1 MDFLY
6 LQALIVSLL
15 LFVPSLLSLSL
26 SKDEV
31 GFFFLGIANIADV
44 FLVAAVVKRGVVLKV
59 VVFFV
64 VVVVGV
70 VFGARVVKI
79 WLLGILN

>member
-26 SKDEV
+26 SNEEV
-31 GFFFLGIANIADV
+31 GFFFLGTNTADV
-44 FLVAAVVKRGVVLKV
+44 FLVAAVVNRGVVLKV

-70 VFGARVVKI
+70 VFGAKVVKI
-79 WLLGILN
+79 WLVGILI

>member
-26 SKDEV
+26 SNEEV
-31 GFFFLGIANIADV
+31 GFFFLGTNTADV
-44 FLVAAVVKRGVVLKV
+44 FLVAAVVNRGVVLKV
-59 VVFFV
+59 VGFFV

-70 VFGARVVKI
+70 VLGAKVVKI
-79 WLLGILN
+79 WLVGILI

>member
-26 SKDEV
+26 SNEEV
-31 GFFFLGIANIADV
+31 GFFFLGTNTADV
-44 FLVAAVVKRGVVLKV
+44 FLVAAVVNRGVVLKV
-59 VVFFV
+59 VGFFV

-70 VFGARVVKI
+70 VFGANVVKI
-79 WLLGILN
+79 WFVGSLI

>member
-26 SKDEV
+26 SNEEV
-31 GFFFLGIANIADV
+31 GFFFLGTNTADV
-44 FLVAAVVKRGVVLKV
+44 FLVAAVVNRGVVLKV
-59 VVFFV
+59 VAFFV

-70 VFGARVVKI
+70 VFGANVVKI
-79 WLLGILN
+79 WLVGILI

>member
-26 SKDEV
+26 SNEEV
-31 GFFFLGIANIADV
+31 GFFFLGTNTADV
-44 FLVAAVVKRGVVLKV
+44 FLVAAVVNRGVVLKV

-64 VVVVGV
+64 VVVGV
-70 VFGARVVKI
+70 VFGAKVVKI
-79 WLLGILN
+79 WFVGILL

>member
-26 SKDEV
+26 SNEEV
-31 GFFFLGIANIADV
+31 GFFFLGTNTADV
-44 FLVAAVVKRGVVLKV
+44 FLVAAVVNRGVVLKV

-70 VFGARVVKI
+70 VFGAKVVKI
-79 WLLGILN
+79 WFVGSLI

>member
-26 SKDEV
+26 SNEEV
-31 GFFFLGIANIADV
+31 GFFFLGTNTADV
-44 FLVAAVVKRGVVLKV
+44 FLVAAVVNRGVVLKV

-70 VFGARVVKI
+70 VFGANVVII
-79 WLLGILN
+79 WLFGILI

>member
-26 SKDEV
+26 SNEEV
-31 GFFFLGIANIADV
+31 GFFFLGTNTADV
-44 FLVAAVVKRGVVLKV
+44 FLVAAVVNRGVVLKV

-70 VFGARVVKI
+70 VFGANVVRI
-79 WLLGILN
+79 WLVGILI

>member
-26 SKDEV
+26 SNEEV
-31 GFFFLGIANIADV
+31 GFFFLGTNTADV
-44 FLVAAVVKRGVVLKV
+44 FLVAAVVNRGVVLKV

-70 VFGARVVKI
+70 VFGANVVKI
-79 WLLGILN
+79 WLVGILI

>member
-26 SKDEV
+26 SNEEV
-31 GFFFLGIANIADV
+31 GFFFLGTKTADV
-44 FLVAAVVKRGVVLKV
+44 FLVATVVNRGVVLRV
-59 VVFFV
+59 VGFFV
-64 VVVVGV
+64 VVFVW
-70 VFGARVVKI
+70 FYLNLS
-79 WLLGILN
+79 LL

>member
-26 SKDEV
+26 SNEEV
-31 GFFFLGIANIADV
+31 GFFFLGTNTADV
-44 FLVAAVVKRGVVLKV
+44 FLVAAVVNRGVVLKV

-70 VFGARVVKI
+70 VFGANVVKI
-79 WLLGILN
+79 WFVGILI